1 LNGTRLLRF
10 RQAAKIETKLTF
22 ARCHDTS
29 KTGVFIIML
38 IKRYALILLVVSTMI
53 AQMACRGGSQDGL
66 GSKQGDTH
74 FKPGFNL
81 FSPEQDVQLGR
92 QSAQEVA
99 RQMPLLRDDQTVNF
113 IKRLGAKL
121 AAKAPGYKFP
131 YQFEVT
137 AVKDVNA
144 FALPGG
150 FMFVNAGAIAAA
162 KNEGEL
168 AGVMA
173 HEIAHVALRH
183 GTNQATKAY
192 IAKAG
197 LDVLTGIVGGND
209 TDLGQVI
216 GTIGGVGANA
226 LFLKFGRT
234 AETQADLEGAR
245 IMAEAGYDPRD
256 LANFFKTLQTQ
267 SGQRVPEIVSDHPD
281 PGNRVQTINKNLPSL
296 PVSQNPVHDTDEF
309 EQVKARLT
317 GNRASFSASDPKRV
331 GPDNPNKMGNR
342 PEPPSANFK
351 GYQTRDGSFSIE
363 FPENWDGFLTD
374 EMNLILAPKGGYA
387 QTGKDN
393 VMVTH
398 GVFVGAMPVGQRDLQ
413 AANEAFVQ
421 QQVEANP
428 DFRIARQPQ
437 RINFGDRQGY
447 ATIVAGQSP
456 VTGVIEVDVIYTT
469 ATSDGRLFY
478 FVTIVPED
486 EAEAYKPTFEHI
498 INSIRLAR

>member
-1 LNGTRLLRF
+1 
-10 RQAAKIETKLTF
+10 
-22 ARCHDTS
+22 
-29 KTGVFIIML
+29 ML
-38 IKRYALILLVVSTMI
+38 IKRYALLLLVASMMI
-53 AQMACRGGSQDGL
+53 AQMACRGGSPDRMGN
-66 GSKQGDTH
+66 KQGDTH

-81 FSPEQDVQLGR
+81 FTPEQDIQLGK

-99 RQMPLLRDDQTVNF
+99 RQMPLLRDEPTVNY
-113 IKRLGAKL
+113 IKHLGAKL

-137 AVKDVNA
+137 ATKDVNA

-173 HEIAHVALRH
+173 HEISHVALRH

-192 IAKAG
+192 LAKAG
-197 LDVLTGIVGGND
+197 LDVLSGLAGGND

-216 GTIGGVGANA
+216 GAIGGAGANA

-256 LANFFKTLQTQ
+256 LANFFKTLQKQ

-281 PGNRVQTINKNLPSL
+281 PGNRVQAINDVLPSL
-296 PVSQNPVHDTDEF
+296 PMSQNPVHDTDEF
-309 EQVKARLT
+309 EQIKARLT
-317 GNRASFSASDPKRV
+317 GNRAAFSSADPKRV
-331 GPDNPNKMGNR
+331 GPSNPGKMGNR
-342 PEPPSANFK
+342 PEHPSSNFK
-351 GYQTRDGSFSIE
+351 AYQTRDGSFAIE
-363 FPENWDGFLTD
+363 FPENWEGVLTD
-374 EMNLILAPKGGYA
+374 EMNLILAPKGAYA
-387 QTGKDN
+387 QTDKEN
-393 VMVTH
+393 IMVTH
-398 GVFVGAMPVGQRDLQ
+398 GVFVGAMPVEQSAL
-413 AANEAFVQ
+413 AAATEAFVR

-478 FVTIVPED
+478 FITIVPED
-486 EAEAYKPTFEHI
+486 EAEVYRPTFERI
-498 INSIRLAR
+498 INSIKLAR

>member
-1 LNGTRLLRF
+1 
-10 RQAAKIETKLTF
+10 
-22 ARCHDTS
+22 
-29 KTGVFIIML
+29 
-38 IKRYALILLVVSTMI
+38 MI
-53 AQMACRGGSQDGL
+53 AQMACRGGPQGRI
-66 GSKQGDTH
+66 GSKEGDTH

-81 FSPEQDVQLGR
+81 FSPEQDIQLGR
-92 QSAQEVA
+92 QSAQEVE
-99 RQMPLLRDDQTVNF
+99 RQMPLLRDEQIAGF

-121 AAKAPGYKFP
+121 ASKAPGYKFP
-131 YQFEVT
+131 YEFEVT
-137 AVKDVNA
+137 ATKDVNA
-144 FALPGG
+144 FALPVG

-162 KNEGEL
+162 RNEGEL

-173 HEIAHVALRH
+173 HEISHVALRH

-197 LDVLTGIVGGND
+197 LDVLSGIVGGND

-216 GTIGGVGANA
+216 NTIGGAGANA

-234 AETQADLEGAR
+234 AETQADLEGSR

-256 LANFFKTLQTQ
+256 LSNFFKTLQNQ
-267 SGQRVPEIVSDHPD
+267 SGQRAPEILSDHPD
-281 PGNRVQTINKNLPSL
+281 PGNRVQAINQLLPSL
-296 PVSQNPVHDTDEF
+296 HVSPNPVHDTDEF

-317 GNRASFSASDPKRV
+317 GNRAALGSAEPRRL
-331 GPDNPNKMGNR
+331 GPGDPNKMGHR
-342 PEPPSANFK
+342 PERPSPNFK
-351 GYQTRDGSFSIE
+351 AYQTRDGSFAIE

-374 EMNLILAPKGGYA
+374 EMNLILAPKGAYA

-398 GVFVGAMPVGQRDLQ
+398 GVFVGALPVNQGDLGS
-413 AANEAFVQ
+413 ATEAFVE

-428 DFRIARQPQ
+428 DFRVARQPQ

-456 VTGVIEVDVIYTT
+456 ATGVMEIDVIYTT

-478 FVTIVPED
+478 FITIVPED
-486 EAEAYKPTFEHI
+486 EADAYRPTFEHI

>member
-1 LNGTRLLRF
+1 MLR
-10 RQAAKIETKLTF
+10 
-22 ARCHDTS
+22 
-29 KTGVFIIML
+29 
-38 IKRYALILLVVSTMI
+38 KRYALILLVISMML
-53 AQMACRGGSQDGL
+53 AQMACRGGSPDRMGNQ
-66 GSKQGDTH
+66 QGDTH

-81 FSPEQDVQLGR
+81 FSPEQDVQLGK
-92 QSAQEVA
+92 QSAAEVV
-99 RQMPLLRDDQTVNF
+99 RQMPLLRDEQIVGY

-121 AAKAPGYKFP
+121 AGKAPGYKFP

-137 AVKDVNA
+137 ATKDVNA

-150 FMFVNAGAIAAA
+150 FMFVNAGAIASA

-173 HEIAHVALRH
+173 HEISHVALRH

-197 LDVLTGIVGGND
+197 LDVLSGIAGGND

-216 GTIGGVGANA
+216 GAVGGAGANA

-256 LANFFKTLQTQ
+256 LANFFKTLQAQ
-267 SGQRVPEIVSDHPD
+267 GGQRVPEIVSDHPD
-281 PGNRVQTINKNLPSL
+281 PGNRVQAINDLLPSL
-296 PVSQNPVHDTDEF
+296 PMSQNPVHDTDEF

-317 GNRASFSASDPKRV
+317 GNRAAFNSTDPKRV
-331 GPDNPNKMGNR
+331 GPTNPGKMGNR
-342 PEPPSANFK
+342 PESPSANFK
-351 GYQTRDGSFSIE
+351 AYQTRDGSFALE

-374 EMNLILAPKGGYA
+374 EMNLILAPKGAYA
-387 QTGKDN
+387 QTDKEN

-398 GVFVGAMPVGQRDLQ
+398 GVFVGALPVEQRDLES
-413 AANEAFVQ
+413 ATAAFVEQ
-421 QQVEANP
+421 QIAANP

-456 VTGVIEVDVIYTT
+456 VTGVLEVDVIYTT

-478 FVTIVPED
+478 FITIVPED
-486 EAEAYKPTFEHI
+486 EAEAYRPAFEHVI
-498 INSIRLAR
+498 SSIRLAR